1 MAVSKKGASSI
12 SRRMTIYILI
22 IVFTML
28 ILGVEFFVEINS
40 GDLKGELVENFQRLN
55 RGEIT
60 ETAAVA
66 PLVHV
71 RNKVML
77 LLAIQVLVTGVV
89 FMLFVK
95 KINIPLKRMFTVSS
109 KIAAGDMKEP
119 MPVYMTDEIGRMSE
133 FINDLVSD
141 FGEVVAHVRL
151 FANCGVESIEDIE
164 EAIYKEDLKNAKI
177 MIEVMKGDI
186 LQLNDMM
193 KDFKLFTVGPERK
206 R

>member
-1 MAVSKKGASSI
+1 MTFSKKGASSI
-12 SRRMTIYILI
+12 SRRMTIYIMI

-28 ILGVEFFVEINS
+28 ILGVEFFVEVS
-40 GDLKGELVENFQRLN
+40 GGGLKEELVENFGKLN

-60 ETAAVA
+60 EAAAIA

-77 LLAIQVLVTGVV
+77 LLAVQVLVTGVV

-119 MPVYMTDEIGRMSE
+119 MPVYMTDEIGRMGE

-151 FANCGVESIEDIE
+151 FASSGAEVIEDIE
-164 EAIYKEDLKNAKI
+164 EAIYREDLKNAKI
-177 MIEVMKGDI
+177 MVEVMKGDI

-193 KDFKLFTVGPERK
+193 KDFKLFTVEPERE

>member
-1 MAVSKKGASSI
+1 MAPFTKTGSSI

-28 ILGVEFFVEINS
+28 ILGVEFFVDINR
-40 GDLKGELVENFQRLN
+40 GDLKGELTESFGELGAN
-55 RGEIT
+55 EIT
-60 ETAAVA
+60 GEAAVS
-66 PLVHV
+66 PLVHL

-89 FMLFVK
+89 FTLFVK
-95 KINIPLKRMFTVSS
+95 KINIPLKRMFDVSS
-109 KIAAGDMKEP
+109 RIAGGDMKEP
-119 MPVYMTDEIGRMSE
+119 MPVYMDDEIGRMGE

-151 FANCGVESIEDIE
+151 FTRSTIESIGEIEDSIHRGDSNST
-164 EAIYKEDLKNAKI
+164 KVK
-177 MIEVMKGDI
+177 IEVLKGDL

-193 KDFKLFTVGPERK
+193 SDFQLFSVETGRK
-206 R
+206 

>member
-1 MAVSKKGASSI
+1 MTSSKKAASTI
-12 SRRMTIYILI
+12 SRRMTIYMAI

-40 GDLKGELVENFQRLN
+40 GDLKGELVENFERLD

-60 ETAAVA
+60 EDAATA
-66 PLVHV
+66 PIVHV

-77 LLAIQVLVTGVV
+77 LLAVQVLVTGVV
-89 FMLFVK
+89 FVLFVK

-119 MPVYMTDEIGRMSE
+119 MPVYMTDEIGRMGE

-141 FGEVVAHVRL
+141 FGEIVAHVRL
-151 FANCGVESIEDIE
+151 FADSGMEVIEEIE
-164 EAIYKEDLKNAKI
+164 EAVYREDLKNAKI

-193 KDFKLFTVGPERK
+193 KDFKLFTVGPGRER
-206 R
+206 

>member
-1 MAVSKKGASSI
+1 M
-12 SRRMTIYILI
+12 MI

-28 ILGVEFFVEINS
+28 ILGVEFFVEVS
-40 GDLKGELVENFQRLN
+40 GGDLKGELVENFKELN

-60 ETAAVA
+60 EAAAIA
-66 PLVHV
+66 PLVHL

-89 FMLFVK
+89 FILFVK

-109 KIAAGDMKEP
+109 KIAGGDMKEP
-119 MPVYMTDEIGRMSE
+119 MPVYMTDEIGRMGE

-141 FGEVVAHVRL
+141 FGEIVAHVRL
-151 FANCGVESIEDIE
+151 FANSGMEAVEDIE
-164 EAIYKEDLKNAKI
+164 EAIYREDLKNTKI
-177 MIEVMKGDI
+177 LIEVIKGDI

-193 KDFKLFTVGPERK
+193 KDFKLFTVGPEPK
-206 R
+206 

>member
-1 MAVSKKGASSI
+1 MAPPKKGTSSI
-12 SRRMTIYILI
+12 SRRMTIYIMI

-28 ILGVEFFVEINS
+28 ILGVEFFVEVS
-40 GDLKGELVENFQRLN
+40 GGGLKEELVENFKKLN

-60 ETAAVA
+60 EDAAIA

-77 LLAIQVLVTGVV
+77 LLAVQVLVTGVV
-89 FMLFVK
+89 FILFVK
-95 KINIPLKRMFTVSS
+95 KINIPLKKMFTVSS

-119 MPVYMTDEIGRMSE
+119 MPVYMTDEIGRMGE

-151 FANCGVESIEDIE
+151 FANSGMESIEDIE
-164 EAIYKEDLKNAKI
+164 EAIHKEDLKNTKI
-177 MIEVMKGDI
+177 LIEVIKGDI
-186 LQLNDMM
+186 LQLNDMI
-193 KDFKLFTVGPERK
+193 KDFKLFTVGPERE
-206 R
+206 

>member
-1 MAVSKKGASSI
+1 MTPFTKVRSSI

-40 GDLKGELVENFQRLN
+40 GDLKGELTENFKKLN
-55 RGEIT
+55 RDEIT
-60 ETAAVA
+60 EVVAIA

-89 FMLFVK
+89 FILFVK

-109 KIAAGDMKEP
+109 KIAGGDMKEP
-119 MPVYMTDEIGRMSE
+119 MPVYMADEIGRMGE

-151 FANCGVESIEDIE
+151 FVRSGIESVEEIENSVYNKDGENI
-164 EAIYKEDLKNAKI
+164 KI
-177 MIEVMKGDI
+177 KIEVLKGDL

-193 KDFKLFTVGPERK
+193 SDFELFSVEPGRK
-206 R
+206 